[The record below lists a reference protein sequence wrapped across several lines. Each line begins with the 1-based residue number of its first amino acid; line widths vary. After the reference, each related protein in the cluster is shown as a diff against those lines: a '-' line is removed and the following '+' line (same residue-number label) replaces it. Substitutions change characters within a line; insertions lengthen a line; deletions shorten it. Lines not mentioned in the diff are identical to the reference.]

1 MSQNIVSSIVNAAIR
16 FMYKPAETFNT
27 AYSPHQD
34 GRRFYSTDMYING
47 EYFKSKNKN
56 NYYKILPK
64 NTTLADLMREEYQFH
79 EFKPAPR
86 LVETIKMN
94 SGNPYRNPYSYYDP
108 KFDCIV
114 KLEIEDDKQYF
125 VENNQNL
132 RALEKVRVTIMS
144 DITNEDELINK
155 LSQEKFERVP
165 CMDYSP

>member
-1 MSQNIVSSIVNAAIR
+1 MSQNILSNIVNAAIR
-16 FMYKPAETFNT
+16 FMYKPEETFNP

-34 GRRFYSTDMYING
+34 GRRFYSTHMYING

-94 SGNPYRNPYSYYDP
+94 SGKPNPYYDP

-114 KLEIEDDKQYF
+114 KLEIEDDKEYF

-132 RALEKVRVTIMS
+132 SALEKVRVTIMS
-144 DITNEDELINK
+144 DITNEDELIYK
-155 LSQEKFERVP
+155 LSQEKFEPVP
-165 CMDYSP
+165 DTDYWP